1 MYIIEREHN
10 NLAMESKTTANN
22 NNSTMPEG
30 MGCRV
35 PYLFSPFLVRL
46 QHLLY
51 GCFSMARTST
61 FIKISSL

>member
-1 MYIIEREHN
+1 VKPVDSAIAFPLFSVQSKPSIYIIEREHN

-35 PYLFSPFLVRL
+35 PYLFLPFLVR
-46 QHLLY
+46 
-51 GCFSMARTST
+51 
-61 FIKISSL
+61 